1 MRAMT
6 RGGTPHKE
14 PITFGHTVEALLE
27 HAMKGRLDA
36 RARQRFKAI
45 GIDLDRPLLVAY
57 PLSVWLDAV
66 ALCAEIL
73 FPGVPRDEAWYR
85 VGWQFGQGY
94 GQTALGKATF
104 ALARLVGW
112 KRTKER
118 LARGMQTGSNYM
130 RSYGRDLPDGS
141 FELRFEVLP
150 DFREALGSDPG
161 VDPSFLCGCIDA
173 VLQLAAAPL
182 SKAAR
187 VPGRPG
193 ELDIVVRFLPQV
205 RSAAS

>member
-1 MRAMT
+1 MT
-6 RGGTPHKE
+6 SGGVLRKE
-14 PITFGHTVEALLE
+14 PVTFGHTVEALLE

-36 RARQRFKAI
+36 QARQRFKAI
-45 GIDLDRPLLVAY
+45 GIDPDWPLLVAY
-57 PLSVWLDAV
+57 PLSVWFDALT
-66 ALCAEIL
+66 LCAEIL
-73 FPGVPRDEAWYR
+73 HPGVPRDEAWYR
-85 VGWQFGQGY
+85 VGRQFGLGY

-130 RSYGRDLPDGS
+130 RSYGRELPDGS

-150 DFREALGSDPG
+150 DFREALGSQPG
-161 VDPSFLCGCIDA
+161 VDPHFLRGCIDA

-182 SKAAR
+182 SQATQ
-187 VPGRPG
+187 VSGQPG
-193 ELDIVVRFLPQV
+193 ESGLVLRFLPQV
-205 RSAAS
+205 RSSAS

>member
-1 MRAMT
+1 MT
-6 RGGTPHKE
+6 SGGALPKE
-14 PITFGHTVEALLE
+14 PVTFGHAVEALLE

-36 RARQRFKAI
+36 QARQRFKAI
-45 GIDLDRPLLVAY
+45 GVDPDRPLLVAY
-57 PLSVWLDAV
+57 PLSVWFDALS
-66 ALCAEIL
+66 LCAEL
-73 FPGVPRDEAWYR
+73 LHPGLPRDEAWYR

-130 RSYGRDLPDGS
+130 RSYGRELPDGT

-150 DFREALGSDPG
+150 DFRAALGSQPG
-161 VDPSFLCGCIDA
+161 VDPYFLCGCIDA

-182 SKAAR
+182 AKAER
-187 VPGRPG
+187 LPTQPG
-193 ELDIVVRFLPQV
+193 EPGLVLRFLPQV